1 LQAPG
6 LTKVGRGVC
15 HDRLGAVSRTCIW
28 EESKRGRRSSEHCC
42 VLKDVRNERRT

>member
-15 HDRLGAVSRTCIW
+15 HDRLGAVTDLYL
-28 EESKRGRRSSEHCC
+28 GR
-42 VLKDVRNERRT
+42 K